1 MYHMSHNHNEDFD
14 DVVRDHIHNYVLDN
28 NNNNSLG

>member
-28 NNNNSLG
+28 NNSLG